1 MEQPSVTKN
10 RAYFSTL
17 VYETGKAAVNNY
29 LQRVRTWWNS
39 ALPPKDNVDF
49 TLHDADQE
57 GSAPTYLEPD
67 YSR

>member
-1 MEQPSVTKN
+1 
-10 RAYFSTL
+10 
-17 VYETGKAAVNNY
+17 
-29 LQRVRTWWNS
+29 
-39 ALPPKDNVDF
+39 VDF